1 MYVKIECVE
10 ATEIS
15 VYCTLLAFTVILH
28 CGKIKHLD
36 LEPLVSPFCYRLLAQ
51 LRDMEMAF
59 DDFFD
64 KHHLKLQQYLQL
76 LRYEH
81 SFQEVCWFSEYKSNV
96 NRPQKHWTSCILDL
110 YCLSQMESSLEKLS
124 AQERKLIVTGETL
137 TQTEQIIKELD
148 ILEKRAQVAYL
159 HF

>member
-1 MYVKIECVE
+1 MYDKIKCVE

-15 VYCTLLAFTVILH
+15 VYCTLLAFTVILL
-28 CGKIKHLD
+28 CGKIEHLD

-96 NRPQKHWTSCILDL
+96 NRPRKHWTPCVFWTCIVSHRWRVLWRSWVL
-110 YCLSQMESSLEKLS
+110 RKGSSLLQEKPWHRQS
-124 AQERKLIVTGETL
+124 RSSKSWIFWRNEPR
-137 TQTEQIIKELD
+137 
-148 ILEKRAQVAYL
+148 
-159 HF
+159 